1 MKTYQSRPEE
11 FDIQVNLT
19 GSDTRMTVKPDET
32 SDGSPYFICDVS
44 GNTVTQ
50 LREEADGSWEQLWGK
65 LDHKEVTLIGKA
77 IKHKLTI

>member
-19 GSDTRMTVKPDET
+19 GSDTCMTVKPDET

-65 LDHKEVTLIGKA
+65 LDQKEVTLIGKA